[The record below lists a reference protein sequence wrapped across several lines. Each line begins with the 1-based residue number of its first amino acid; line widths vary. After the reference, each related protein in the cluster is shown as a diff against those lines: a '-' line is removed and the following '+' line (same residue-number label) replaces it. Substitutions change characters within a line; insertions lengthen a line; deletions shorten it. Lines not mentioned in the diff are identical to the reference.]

1 VDPFTQDQN
10 CELLE
15 VNQVGD
21 LTSFQFS
28 GAASTPQLQLLAA
41 SEPMGGPPRHAHSS
55 ADQEERLAAHHAAP
69 SADQGHEHPGHSSA
83 SSVDEGAASPVDE
96 GAASS
101 VDEGAGSPAHL
112 KSPVSDT
119 SSSAGQTIYF
129 SDS

>member
-1 VDPFTQDQN
+1 
-10 CELLE
+10 
-15 VNQVGD
+15 
-21 LTSFQFS
+21 
-28 GAASTPQLQLLAA
+28 
-41 SEPMGGPPRHAHSS
+41 MGGPPRHAHSS

-96 GAASS
+96 GA
-101 VDEGAGSPAHL
+101 GSPAHL